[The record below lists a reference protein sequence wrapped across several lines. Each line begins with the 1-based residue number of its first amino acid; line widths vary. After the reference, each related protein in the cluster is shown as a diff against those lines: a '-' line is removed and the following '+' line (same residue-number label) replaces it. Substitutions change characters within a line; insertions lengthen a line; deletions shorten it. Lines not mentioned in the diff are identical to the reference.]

1 MQDAYERIDPAKDGW
16 ESEAFSSAAMA
27 QFHAL
32 EDLLKAPE
40 PIAPDQ
46 LAKIAVKNIASAPL
60 RPANPAKVFADSRL
74 QVYRAPASTTTTA
87 TTAGLAAL
95 AASLNAIKSAAP
107 KLEPHLKIFRVERTS
122 ATSVTTSVIVDIEAS
137 SPNERRQFNG
147 LWSCDWLTVGDAPP
161 VLATLRVPQF
171 EEIVQLGDGIPLFTD
186 ATASVLGKNPSFKQ
200 QLLVSTDHW
209 RARLPSDLG
218 LDAVANHGLAIGD
231 INGDELDDLYVC
243 QQGGLPNRLFI
254 QNSDGTL
261 RDITAESG
269 TGWLDYCAAA
279 LFLDLDNDG
288 DRDLVIS
295 QDFRVLVMSEP
306 TPGRPVAI
314 NIWATW
320 CAPCIVELTEW
331 AAHSKE
337 LTAAGLDVMAFNTD
351 SLGSNSSDPPA
362 DPAAVLKKLGFLFPN
377 ARISGQG
384 MLALDFLQRGILDR
398 WKPLPLPVTF
408 LIDGKGELLA
418 IYKGPVS
425 SVQLIAD
432 LKVGLL
438 TADQRRD
445 AAVPFPGHWV
455 GKAGRSDPKRVA
467 NLMLDHDEMDA
478 AIEYLDRCAGV
489 IAPQKDLPNYKLQLG
504 DIYYMAG
511 LLQPASPKHQGRAIA
526 TLTTARDLIPE
537 DIRFRKILAQ
547 QLFKASRGEE
557 AVAEMQAAI
566 KINPGDPTLLAE
578 LVDLH
583 AQLGQ
588 FAKAKPILEEFLAG
602 SPKNPSARLRLAGIL
617 VAMGDPKGAIPHYR
631 QTLKDSPRTLE
642 AADELARLL
651 ASHPDDTVR
660 SAAEALA
667 LAQRLCSTSKETN
680 PAYLDTLSIALAN
693 KGDFPGAITAAKKA
707 SALLDGKPEAKP
719 ILERIKLYEARQPWR
734 QVSSSP
740 IQ

>member
-1 MQDAYERIDPAKDGW
+1 MRFFSSLRLAPHLPWLASAAGIALLCSSCGEKSGDQTHSRSNILAEPPSVEVPEVSKVPEIAAPAETETKTATAPNGANSSFAPPATPPTIGAPAVESAAETIQTNSTLAAVVPGLDQKKFIAPLQDAYERIDPAKDGW

-27 QFHAL
+27 QLHAL

-40 PIAPDQ
+40 PISADQ

-74 QVYRAPASTTTTA
+74 QVYRATASKTTTT
-87 TTAGLAAL
+87 GPAAL
-95 AASLNAIKSAAP
+95 AASLNAMKSTASN
-107 KLEPHLKIFRVERTS
+107 LEPHLKIFRVERTS

-147 LWSCDWLTVGDAPP
+147 LWSCDWLTAGDAPP

-171 EEIVQLGDGIPLFTD
+171 EEVVQPEDGTPLFTD

-231 INGDELDDLYVC
+231 IYGDELDDLYVC

-295 QDFRVLVMSEP
+295 QDFRVLV
-306 TPGRPVAI
+306 
-314 NIWATW
+314 
-320 CAPCIVELTEW
+320 
-331 AAHSKE
+331 
-337 LTAAGLDVMAFNTD
+337 
-351 SLGSNSSDPPA
+351 
-362 DPAAVLKKLGFLFPN
+362 
-377 ARISGQG
+377 
-384 MLALDFLQRGILDR
+384 
-398 WKPLPLPVTF
+398 
-408 LIDGKGELLA
+408 
-418 IYKGPVS
+418 
-425 SVQLIAD
+425 
-432 LKVGLL
+432 
-438 TADQRRD
+438 
-445 AAVPFPGHWV
+445 
-455 GKAGRSDPKRVA
+455 
-467 NLMLDHDEMDA
+467 MLDHDEMDA

-547 QLFKASRGEE
+547 QLFKASRREE

-566 KINPGDPTLLAE
+566 KINPDDPTLLAE
-578 LVDLH
+578 LVDLY

-588 FAKAKPILEEFLAG
+588 FAKAKPILEEFLSG

-617 VAMGDPKGAIPHYR
+617 VAMGDPQGAIPHYR

-693 KGDFPGAITAAKKA
+693 NGDFPGAITAAKKA
-707 SALLDGKPEAKP
+707 SALLVGKPEAQP

-734 QVSSSP
+734 QVSRSP
-740 IQ
+740 TQ